1 MLVTTFKSVIIALS
15 KRDARNNLD
24 SMKLSTEKVFKMQII
39 TKRSFVA
46 STAVPLVKI
55 TFDVYAQ
62 KQHFEVIFTL
72 KDEAAKKTIAQNLRK
87 VISTIVL
94 IESELSE
101 NEYFEFLAKLVTAL
115 DDHRTLLID
124 GTEKTSQ
131 IDFLKMIMQEI
142 ALYKAKQAKK
152 ALKK

>member
-1 MLVTTFKSVIIALS
+1 
-15 KRDARNNLD
+15 
-24 SMKLSTEKVFKMQII
+24 MQII

-62 KQHFEVIFTL
+62 KQHFEVVFTL
-72 KDEAAKKTIAQNLRK
+72 KDETAKKTVAQNLRK

-124 GTEKTSQ
+124 GTEKTNQ

-152 ALKK
+152 LLKK

>member
-1 MLVTTFKSVIIALS
+1 MLVTTFKSVNITTS
-15 KRDARNNLD
+15 KRNDRNRFD
-24 SMKLSTEKVFKMQII
+24 SMLYQLKRFFKMQIN

-72 KDEAAKKTIAQNLRK
+72 KDETAKKTVAQNLRK

-124 GTEKTSQ
+124 GTEKTNQ